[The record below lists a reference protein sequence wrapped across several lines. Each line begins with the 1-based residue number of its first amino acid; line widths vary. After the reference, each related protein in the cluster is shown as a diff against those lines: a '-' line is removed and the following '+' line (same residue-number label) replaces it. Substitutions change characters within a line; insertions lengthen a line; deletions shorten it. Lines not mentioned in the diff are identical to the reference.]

1 MPVGCGLHGCDGG
14 APHVGVALSF
24 VLQSTHPTDSWMRFD
39 SVCVLQVVRL
49 GRFFML
55 SVPSEFTTMAG
66 RRTRKAVHD
75 EATPRCRTA
84 HT

>member
-1 MPVGCGLHGCDGG
+1 MPAGCT
-14 APHVGVALSF
+14 GVTGVRPMRVRGWSLL
-24 VLQSTHPTDSWMRFD
+24 LQSTRTTLGLIRFGM
-39 SVCVLQVVRL
+39 LQVVRL